1 MSLIFNTECESALT
15 CVSMRVHVRVRT
27 CVSVHHKA
35 TKAYSRIWERDC
47 YCRDVSSAQ
56 NQVVPHVE
64 TSAFVAY
71 LERTLRI
78 PHDEIGVIS
87 DFNGAFPVSHA
98 AQRRRFHAE
107 QPCNVT
113 ERQINLLR
121 MRPEQGQ
128 P

>member
-1 MSLIFNTECESALT
+1 M
-15 CVSMRVHVRVRT
+15 
-27 CVSVHHKA
+27 SVHHKA
-35 TKAYSRIWERDC
+35 AKSYTTRWKRDC
-47 YCRDVSSAQ
+47 YCNDVSSAQ

-64 TSAFVAY
+64 TSAIVAY

-78 PHDEIGVIS
+78 PDDEIGVIS
-87 DFNGAFPVSHA
+87 GFNGAFPVSHA
-98 AQRRRFHAE
+98 AQRRRFLAE

-113 ERQINLLR
+113 ERQIYLLR